1 MGTEMSGERPE
12 TDRLPHFT
20 VKYQACGQR
29 RMNTQKTS
37 GVVIGPAGGTKLK
50 TCMLHDD
57 DD

>member
-1 MGTEMSGERPE
+1 MSGERPE
-12 TDRLPHFT
+12 TERLPHFT
-20 VKYQACGQR
+20 AKYQACGQR

-57 DD
+57 DDD